1 MSCAFFLTSSPFILR
16 GGVAFLFCFLKCRS
30 SVDFSIFRFFIFPLF
45 LLEKDQ
51 CWNSLKVF
59 RRFILIRRG
68 LRKSLGGLGFSHF
81 LYLVFCVIFFS
92 DRMTLMAIGSCRA
105 FIYRGF
111 LTHEECDHLMTLV
124 SFYIAFCVP
133 RGINFGFGYFTVKR
147 YLKK

>member
-1 MSCAFFLTSSPFILR
+1 MLELVKGVSSLHFDPTRVTQISWRPRFLSFSLS
-16 GGVAFLFCFLKCRS
+16 GFLC
-30 SVDFSIFRFFIFPLF
+30 D
-45 LLEKDQ
+45 
-51 CWNSLKVF
+51 
-59 RRFILIRRG
+59 
-68 LRKSLGGLGFSHF
+68 
-81 LYLVFCVIFFS
+81 FFS